1 MCEQTD
7 PKPEA
12 AALQSL
18 SVPLVVPDGD
28 DSMLTFATTLLKMKN
43 NNGKWH
49 TNNGCAIFFF
59 LLFPFKISTLVPGVH
74 SLEKQQKQSGWLIL
88 TSDNNILE
96 AR

>member
-43 NNGKWH
+43 NNGK
-49 TNNGCAIFFF
+49 
-59 LLFPFKISTLVPGVH
+59 
-74 SLEKQQKQSGWLIL
+74 
-88 TSDNNILE
+88 
-96 AR
+96 

>member
-1 MCEQTD
+1 M
-7 PKPEA
+7 A
-12 AALQSL
+12 VL
-18 SVPLVVPDGD
+18 
-28 DSMLTFATTLLKMKN
+28 
-43 NNGKWH
+43 
-49 TNNGCAIFFF
+49 FFF